1 MIPGATLA
9 TMNNEPA
16 HRTPGTP
23 PALPQAL
30 APSAAVT
37 SIFAVGAGVST
48 AAMHLGAS
56 VVAFSVLAVMLIAV
70 YLTEPKALADGEGYD
85 VKTLAP
91 TDFNGKAFLLPAAV
105 TLLGPAVGQLV
116 PVGAL
121 DLPLWVPAAG
131 LGVAS
136 GAAAALALR
145 TGYRR
150 KSRAGRRRLKAIV
163 AAGDIADVTD
173 SRLRAAEAHLD
184 VLGTL
189 VRLGAVDGIRVR
201 TWLLGRAL
209 GIAEEDSAEAL
220 APALRALRGEGLVAT
235 SDIDAGDRRAE
246 VFVELTRTGAHTLHA
261 LHEGR

>member
-1 MIPGATLA
+1 
-9 TMNNEPA
+9 MNTEPA
-16 HRTPGTP
+16 RRSPATP

-30 APSAAVT
+30 APSATVT

-56 VVAFSVLAVMLIAV
+56 VVGFGVLAVMYIAI
-70 YLTEPKALADGEGYD
+70 YLAEPRAFAEGEGYD
-85 VKTLAP
+85 MKTLAP

-105 TLLGPAVGQLV
+105 TLLGPAVGHLV
-116 PVGAL
+116 PAGAL

-145 TGYRR
+145 AGYRR
-150 KSRAGRRRLKAIV
+150 KSRAGKRRLQAIV

-173 SRLRAAEAHLD
+173 ARLGAAEAHLD
-184 VLGTL
+184 VLGAL

-209 GIAEEDSAEAL
+209 GVAEEDSAEAL
-220 APALRALRGEGLVAT
+220 APALRELRAEGLVAT

-246 VFVELTRTGAHTLHA
+246 VFVELTRTGARTLHA